1 MDSLNLQYRDIV
13 EKILQEYID
22 FLGNDDLAEVKLVLD
37 EKRDRYLLVE
47 TGWQNGYRI
56 YGNLIHIEIIDNKLW
71 IEHDGTED
79 GVAYELMAAGI
90 PEADIVLAFKLP
102 ELQKVRSAVSRHN
115 SDAITLC
122 L

>member
-1 MDSLNLQYRDIV
+1 MDSLKLQYRNIV
-13 EKILQEYID
+13 EKLLQEYID

-56 YGNLIHIEIIDNKLW
+56 YGNLIHIEIINNKLW

-79 GVAYELMAAGI
+79 GVADELMAAGI
-90 PEADIVLAFKLP
+90 PREDIVLAFKMP
-102 ELQKVRSAVSRHN
+102 ELQKERSL
-115 SDAITLC
+115 AIS
-122 L
+122 

>member
-1 MDSLNLQYRDIV
+1 M
-13 EKILQEYID
+13 
-22 FLGNDDLAEVKLVLD
+22 LD

-56 YGNLIHIEIIDNKLW
+56 YGNLIHIEIIDNKLG

-102 ELQKVRSAVSRHN
+102 ELQKVRSLAVSRHN

>member
-1 MDSLNLQYRDIV
+1 MDSLNIQYRDIV
-13 EKILQEYID
+13 ERILQEYID

-47 TGWQNGYRI
+47 TGWQNGHRI

-90 PEADIVLAFKLP
+90 PQADIVLAFKLP
-102 ELQKVRSAVSRHN
+102 ELQKVRSGAISR
-115 SDAITLC
+115 S
-122 L
+122 

>member
-1 MDSLNLQYRDIV
+1 MDSINLQSRDIA

-47 TGWQNGYRI
+47 TGWPNGCRI

-90 PEADIVLAFKLP
+90 PEQHIVLAFKLP
-102 ELQKVRSAVSRHN
+102 ELPKDRSL
-115 SDAITLC
+115 AIA
-122 L
+122 

>member
-1 MDSLNLQYRDIV
+1 MDSVNLQYRDLV

-47 TGWQNGYRI
+47 TGWQNGHRI

-90 PEADIVLAFKLP
+90 PQADIVLAFKLP
-102 ELQKVRSAVSRHN
+102 ELQKVREAKLSSRESA
-115 SDAITLC
+115 AIS
-122 L
+122 

>member
-1 MDSLNLQYRDIV
+1 MDSLNIQYRDIV

-56 YGNLIHIEIIDNKLW
+56 YGNLIHIEIINRQR
-71 IEHDGTED
+71 G
-79 GVAYELMAAGI
+79 LMIHGI
-90 PEADIVLAFKLP
+90 KSRPTPMYCSISSTISTI
-102 ELQKVRSAVSRHN
+102 RSAHRFR
-115 SDAITLC
+115 
-122 L
+122 